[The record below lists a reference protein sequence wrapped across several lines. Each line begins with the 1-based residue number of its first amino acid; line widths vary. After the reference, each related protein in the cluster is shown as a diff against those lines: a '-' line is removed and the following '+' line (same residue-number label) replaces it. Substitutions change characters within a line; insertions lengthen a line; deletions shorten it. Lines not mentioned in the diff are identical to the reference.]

1 MKWLVA
7 LAFAGI
13 SLSTPVLAEVD
24 EQEIALLRE
33 QIRMLTERLDQLE
46 QSSRQGSPSQPSEPV
61 TSESSEESIAEVVN
75 RQLDERL
82 AGSWTERLSWK
93 GDFRYRYE
101 SIDVEGQN
109 GRNRQRIRARA
120 LLAAKISDD
129 MRVGLG
135 LASGGDDP
143 VSTNQTLGGGG
154 STKDINL
161 DLAYFEWSPG
171 ASTRVVGGKFKNLLH
186 RAGGNGLLWDSD
198 WNPEGLALAWDNGNY
213 FAQGIGTWVE
223 SDSGTR
229 NQEFVYGLQSGLN
242 FELASGVELLAGAG
256 YYRFDTAGHS
266 SFFGDDDDF
275 FGNSYD
281 PDTLRYLYNYHELEA
296 FAELHFDFLGRPS
309 SVFGNYVVNL
319 DADEKDTGYAFGM
332 TSGSTKAP
340 GDWKFGVT
348 WQELEAD
355 AVLGLLTDSDFGGGG
370 TNARGFI
377 LNGAYAFHKSWNASF
392 TYFINDIDIDAP
404 STRDFDRLQ
413 LDINFK
419 Y

>member
-7 LAFAGI
+7 PVLAGI
-13 SLSTPVLAEVD
+13 SLCTPCFAD
-24 EQEIALLRE
+24 ADDQEIALLRE
-33 QIRMLTERLDQLE
+33 QVRILTERLDQLE
-46 QSSRQGSPSQPSEPV
+46 KSRSDVAPAQ
-61 TSESSEESIAEVVN
+61 TSGTSAATDNQETIAEVVN

-82 AGSWTERLSWK
+82 AGSWSERISWK

-101 SIDVEGQN
+101 NIDVEGQD

-120 LLAAKISDD
+120 HLGAQISDT

-161 DLAYFEWSPG
+161 DLAYFEWTPG
-171 ASTRVVGGKFKNLLH
+171 NGTRVVGGKFKNLLH

-198 WNPEGLALAWDNGNY
+198 WNPEGLALAWDQGSY

-229 NQEFVYGLQSGLN
+229 NQQFVYGLQSGFNL
-242 FELASGVELLAGAG
+242 ELAPGLALSAGAG
-256 YYRFDTAGHS
+256 YYRFETAGSS

-275 FGNSYD
+275 FGNSFD
-281 PDTLRYLYNYHELEA
+281 PENLTYLYNYHELEA
-296 FAELHFDFLGRPS
+296 YAELDFELFGRPT
-309 SVFGNYVVNL
+309 SVYGNYVVNL
-319 DADEKDTGYAFGM
+319 DVDDKDTGYAFGF
-332 TSGSTKAP
+332 TSGSAKAP
-340 GDWKFGVT
+340 GNWEFGLT
-348 WQELEAD
+348 YQELEAD

-370 TNARGFI
+370 TDARGFI
-377 LNGAYAFHKSWNASF
+377 LNGAYAFHKNWNASF
-392 TYFINDIDIDAP
+392 TYFINEIDIDAAAQ
-404 STRDFDRLQ
+404 RDFDRLQ